1 MTQLRLLALA
11 LPLWGAALPGCSPSA
26 APPSPG
32 AAPPIAVRTAPVQRQ
47 RISRPILATGLVT
60 AKQEVK
66 AAFQIGGI
74 VAQVTVDEG
83 AAVRSGQVLA
93 VLRSTEVDAAF
104 EQVRQAASKARRD
117 LGRVKSLYKDKVA
130 TREQLEDATT
140 AVSVARAQLRAAAFH
155 RDHAVIRAPA
165 DGRVLRRLVEPDEL
179 VAPGQPVLVLSGDA
193 AGWVVRAGLSDR
205 DVARVT
211 EGAPVQVELSA
222 WPGTQFAGTLREI
235 ASAATAVGTYQ
246 IEVAFTAPEV
256 TLRSGLIGHIRIE
269 PPANSEVALIPAMAL
284 RDGDGTAATVWSA
297 SSDGSVTPHAVSV
310 AFFTGELV
318 AIASG
323 LTGVAEVVTDGAA
336 YLSAGSR
343 VEVMPAVVAA
353 APGPRGA
360 P

>member
-1 MTQLRLLALA
+1 MTLLRLLALA

-47 RISRPILATGLVT
+47 RISRPILATGLVA
-60 AKQEVK
+60 AKHEVK
-66 AAFQIGGI
+66 AAFQIGGVI
-74 VAQVTVDEG
+74 AKVTVEEG

-93 VLRSTEVDAAF
+93 TLHSTEVDADV
-104 EQVRQAASKARRD
+104 EQVRQAASKAMRD

-140 AVSVARAQLRAAAFH
+140 AVSVASAQLRAAASH
-155 RDHAVIRAPA
+155 RDRAVIRAPV
-165 DGRVLRRLVEPDEL
+165 DGHVLRRLADPDQQ
-179 VAPGQPVLVLSGDA
+179 VAPGQPVLIVSGDA
-193 AGWVVRAGLSDR
+193 GGWVVRAGLSDQ

-211 EGAPVQVELSA
+211 EGTPVQVELSA
-222 WPGTQFAGTLREI
+222 WPGTQFAGTIREI
-235 ASAATAVGTYQ
+235 ASAATAVGTYP

-256 TLRSGLIGHIRIE
+256 TLRSGLIGHLRIE

-284 RDGDGTAATVWSA
+284 RDGDGTAATVWSVNP
-297 SSDGSVTPHAVSV
+297 DGRATPHAVSV

-323 LTGVAEVVTDGAA
+323 LTGVAEVVTDGSA

-353 APGPRGA
+353 APASQGA